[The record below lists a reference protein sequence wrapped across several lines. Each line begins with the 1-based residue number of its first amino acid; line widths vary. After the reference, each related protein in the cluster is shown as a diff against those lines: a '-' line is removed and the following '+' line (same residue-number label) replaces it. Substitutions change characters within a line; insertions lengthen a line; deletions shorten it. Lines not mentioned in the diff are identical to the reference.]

1 MQTRLTCLLA
11 SVVLTVIACGCDVEF
26 ATQEDTADSSAALQ
40 EAQVVRVVDGDTII
54 VLIDGR
60 EERLR
65 YIGIDA
71 PESVAPDQPVECYGP
86 EASKENERLVGGQ
99 KVYLEAD
106 TEDRDRYGR
115 LLRYVYVDGQDGNLT
130 MVNEQLVASGFAE
143 AGSYPPN
150 ERYSDNL
157 FAAEREASRLE
168 AGLWRSCR

>member
-1 MQTRLTCLLA
+1 VPTRLTRLLA
-11 SVVLTVIACGCDVEF
+11 SAILAVLACSCNVDL
-26 ATQEDTADSSAALQ
+26 ATPDNDAAPSAGLQ

-54 VLIDGR
+54 VQFDGR

-71 PESVAPDQPVECYGP
+71 PESVSPDRPVECYGP
-86 EASKENERLVGGQ
+86 EASKENERLVGGR

-115 LLRYVYVDGQDGNLT
+115 LLRYVYVDGQDGSRT
-130 MVNEQLVASGFAE
+130 MVNEQLVAGGFAE

-150 ERYSDNL
+150 ERYSDDL
-157 FAAEREASRLE
+157 FSAEREASRLE
-168 AGLWRSCR
+168 AGLWQSCP